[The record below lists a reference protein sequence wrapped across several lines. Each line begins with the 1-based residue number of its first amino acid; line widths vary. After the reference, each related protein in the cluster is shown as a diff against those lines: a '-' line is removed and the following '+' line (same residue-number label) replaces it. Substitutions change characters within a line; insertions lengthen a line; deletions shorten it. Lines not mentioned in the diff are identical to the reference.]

1 VKALRE
7 RERERAALILHSIL
21 LKKEKMLAFKHTP
34 LKNKLQK
41 IAAL

>member
-1 VKALRE
+1 VRERE
-7 RERERAALILHSIL
+7 RERERAALLHSIL
-21 LKKEKMLAFKHTP
+21 IKNEKMLAYKHMP